1 MLLAVRPRRR
11 QGLWVLTAIAVLAAC
26 TFVGSALAPDGSS
39 KAGPFAVH
47 TLAPKPAPNPLAG
60 RLSKVYGTT
69 IPASRYGTEVADLE
83 DEGTNLAGEQVSEL
97 SPLSPSQFTTPEDEY
112 RAYAQRWIGKAL
124 GGAMALQRALAG
136 EDRAAARRAWETTW
150 SDYLHLGA
158 VYGLFAEQNE
168 AIDGSPGVLPGGTSD
183 PHFVGLH
190 RIEMG
195 LWMGASLA
203 SLVGYDERL
212 EDDLAALHGVVAHVS
227 FTPLEYATRSHEI
240 IEDAQRDL
248 LSGMDVPWSGQG
260 VLGAAAGVAATE
272 EVFHT
277 LEPLVSGRENTEGE
291 VRSELLM
298 LSGML
303 ASLSRH
309 HHGVY
314 PSLAE
319 LGRYEHEQLNGYVA
333 GALSALE
340 QMPGVL
346 ETEVRPPVAKLS
358 APSPGEKAAEKTAE
372 SEAEGGS

>member
-1 MLLAVRPRRR
+1 MLLTVRRPRR
-11 QGLWVLTAIAVLAAC
+11 QGLWVLTAITVLAGCA
-26 TFVGSALAPDGSS
+26 FAGSALAPDGST
-39 KAGPFAVH
+39 KAGPFAAH

-60 RLSKVYGTT
+60 RLSKVYGTN

-97 SPLSPSQFTTPEDEY
+97 SPLSPTQFVAPENEY
-112 RAYAQRWIGKAL
+112 RVYAQRWVSNAL
-124 GGAMALQRALAG
+124 VGATSLQRALTTG
-136 EDRAAARRAWETTW
+136 NRAAARNAWELTW

-158 VYGLFAEQNE
+158 VYGLFVEQNQ
-168 AIDGSPGVLPGGTSD
+168 AIDGVAGALPEGTSD

-195 LWMGASLA
+195 LWTGADLHSLISYDTLLETDLA
-203 SLVGYDERL
+203 S
-212 EDDLAALHGVVAHVS
+212 LHGVVAHAQ

-260 VLGAAAGVAATE
+260 VLGTAAGVAATE

-291 VRSELLM
+291 VRSELL
-298 LSGML
+298 LLNGVL
-303 ASLSRH
+303 AAISRR

-314 PSLAE
+314 PSLWE
-319 LGRYEHEQLNGYVA
+319 LGRYEHKQLNGYVA

-346 ETEVRPPVAKLS
+346 ETEARSPVPKLPV
-358 APSPGEKAAEKTAE
+358 PSRAERAAEAAVERTAE
-372 SEAEGGS
+372 GP